1 MKRISAYVPPAC
13 EVWINKYEAN
23 ALYEA
28 IESVSA
34 ETLLGKWRD
43 KSLAPKIAKMADK
56 EDRYLPL
63 TDEF

>member
-1 MKRISAYVPPAC
+1 MEKIAWVPPAC
-13 EVWINKYEAN
+13 QAWINKYEAN

-28 IESVSA
+28 IENVPA

-43 KSLAPKIAKMADK
+43 RCLAREIAKMADK

-63 TDEF
+63 TDAF